1 MATGAPTAW
10 VAAPRTFAG
19 VVWLRARREPLLI
32 AGAAVAACLVAA
44 SVFAPAL
51 APHNPDVL
59 FPYGLTATG
68 LPLGPGGA
76 FPLGTDQYGRDE
88 LARLLYGG
96 RASLSVAVVA
106 AALASA
112 IGLVLGLVGGYLGGV
127 WDNAIGRLTDV
138 VMSFPLTLFAIATVL
153 VFHPTVWSL
162 IAVIALVTWTYSAR
176 LIRAEV
182 LTLRQ
187 ADFVQAA
194 RALGA
199 TDGRIVF
206 RHLAPHVLPT
216 AIVRFTLSVAQSL
229 LLESSLSY
237 LGAGIQPPTPDWGLM
252 IAQSQQYYSVDPL
265 LVFLPGA
272 AILITCLAFTYVG
285 EGLRV
290 ALDPR
295 GTGGATA

>member
-1 MATGAPTAW
+1 MRPSHPAW
-10 VAAPRTFAG
+10 RR
-19 VVWLRARREPLLI
+19 LRKDPLAL
-32 AGAAVAACLVAA
+32 AGATLGLVIVAA
-44 SVFAPAL
+44 SALAPVL
-51 APHNPDVL
+51 APHNPDQL
-59 FPYGLTATG
+59 FTNGLTASG
-68 LPLGPGGA
+68 MPLGPSAA

-88 LARLLYGG
+88 LSRLLYGG
-96 RASLSVAVVA
+96 QTSLAVAVSSA
-106 AALASA
+106 AFATA
-112 IGLVLGLVGGYLGGV
+112 IGLLLGLVGGYLGGA

-153 VFHPTVWSL
+153 IFHPTVGSL
-162 IAVIALVTWTYSAR
+162 IAVISLITWTYAAR

-182 LTLRQ
+182 LVLRQ

-199 TDGRIVF
+199 TDGRILL

-216 AIVRFTLSVAQSL
+216 AIVRFALSVAQSL
-229 LLESSLSY
+229 LLESSLSF

-252 IAQSQQYYSVDPL
+252 VAQSEPYYATDPL

-272 AILITCLAFTYVG
+272 AILLTCLAFTYLG
-285 EGLRV
+285 EGLRS

-295 GTGGATA
+295 GGEATV